1 MVSAVHPLIKGLH
14 YRELSVREGGAM
26 RFELRSSPVTYR
38 FSEPVMRAGEV
49 RSFHAKDFAGCSR
62 EWLRIEPHHAMVMP
76 YYRWNGNSIKRVV
89 LGVRVGT
96 PDFQGD
102 GRMGSTIEK
111 SLLHDALFQFST
123 LPELVE
129 IFDLH
134 KANQAYREIE
144 GAAPFRLND
153 LYCKVLDKLSA
164 NTWGKPDSVSASVA
178 CVKTIPAT

>member
-1 MVSAVHPLIKGLH
+1 MVSAVHPLIRGLH
-14 YRELSVREGGAM
+14 YRELSVREGREM

-38 FSEPVMRAGEV
+38 FSEPALPDGEL
-49 RSFHAKDFAGCSR
+49 RSFHAKDFNGVDH
-62 EWLRIEPHHAMVMP
+62 EWLRIEPRHAMVMP
-76 YYRWNGNSIKRVV
+76 YYRWNGNSIKRVI

-96 PDFQGD
+96 LDFQGD

-129 IFDLH
+129 IFDLK

-144 GAAPFRLND
+144 GAAPFLLND
-153 LYCKVLDKLSA
+153 LYCKVLDQFSA
-164 NTWGKPDSVSASVA
+164 NTWGKPDSNCAEVS
-178 CVKTIPAT
+178 CVVTKS